1 MDLGDGADAY
11 VARPRDWEALR
22 EAEALARRGVP
33 YWAVLWPSG
42 LALAHAISRGP
53 ALDGARVLE
62 LGCGLGLPSLAAAR
76 RGATVLATDASPDAA
91 VFAAHNLALN
101 DLTGDV
107 AVASWA
113 DAAPALADGGP
124 WDLVLAAD
132 VLYLK
137 ANVESLLRLLPRL
150 VTDGGEAWIADPNRA
165 GGRDF
170 LASAR
175 KGFALRSQR
184 GPDVSVHRLRPT

>member
-1 MDLGDGADAY
+1 M
-11 VARPRDWEALR
+11 
-22 EAEALARRGVP
+22 
-33 YWAVLWPSG
+33 
-42 LALAHAISRGP
+42 
-53 ALDGARVLE
+53 
-62 LGCGLGLPSLAAAR
+62 
-76 RGATVLATDASPDAA
+76 
-91 VFAAHNLALN
+91 
-101 DLTGDV
+101 

-124 WDLVLAAD
+124 CDLVLAAD